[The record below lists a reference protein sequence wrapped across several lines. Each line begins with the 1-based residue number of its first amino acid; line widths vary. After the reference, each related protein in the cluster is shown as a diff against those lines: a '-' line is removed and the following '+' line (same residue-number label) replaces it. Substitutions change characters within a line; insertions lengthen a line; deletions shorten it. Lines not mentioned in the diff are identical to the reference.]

1 VHDPRVE
8 IEVLGVPTSAGAHHA
23 GQDLAPAALRRQ
35 GLLQRLRAGGL
46 AVRDG
51 GDLPGDV
58 FRRDPGHPAARNLD
72 AVVRVA
78 SSVAAAVERVLRAG
92 RFPLV
97 LGGDCTIELG
107 VVAGAQRVHDDVR
120 VAYLDGDADLSSPRH
135 PGSGILDAS
144 GVAHLLG
151 IADDALS
158 RLGPRFPM
166 LDDRRLALIG
176 YDPGDPDAV
185 DQDALDEHQGL
196 LRIDHRSLAAHPNG
210 AVIRVG
216 EALVGDG
223 AAIVVHFDVDTID
236 SGDLPLANY
245 PHYGVGV
252 PLATAAEVLSGLVG
266 LPGVVALTL
275 TEVNPTYDATGTE
288 LERYVHMV
296 ADAVLEAFD
305 PDDAHDDV
313 HDVGPVSGRSR

>member
-1 VHDPRVE
+1 MD
-8 IEVLGVPTSAGAHHA
+8 IEVIGAPTSAGAHHA
-23 GQDLAPAALRRQ
+23 GQDLAPAALREH
-35 GLLQRLRAGGL
+35 GLLDRLRAGGL
-46 AVRDG
+46 AVHDG
-51 GDLPGDV
+51 GDVPGDV
-58 FRRDPGHPAARNLD
+58 FRRDPAHPDGRNLA

-78 SSVAAAVERVLRAG
+78 ADVADAVERVLRAG

-120 VAYLDGDADLSSPRH
+120 LAYLDGDADLGSPRH
-135 PGSGILDAS
+135 PGSGILDAT
-144 GVAHLLG
+144 GIAHLLG
-151 IADDALS
+151 IADDGLS

-185 DQDALDEHQGL
+185 DEEAFEDHQGL

-223 AAIVVHFDVDTID
+223 AAIVVHFDVDAVD

-245 PHYGVGV
+245 PHYGTGV
-252 PLATAAEVLSGLVG
+252 PLATAAEVLAGLVA
-266 LPGVVALTL
+266 LPGAVALTL
-275 TEVNPTYDATGTE
+275 TEVNPTYDATGEE
-288 LERYVHMV
+288 LARYVHVV
-296 ADAVLEAFD
+296 ADAILEAFGAAGD
-305 PDDAHDDV
+305 GSAA
-313 HDVGPVSGRSR
+313 HDVGPAVSARSR